1 MINMTELSKKE
12 KEEVLNLSQEFI
24 RIHGEILTVEETI
37 KKMEIR
43 SSELIEELE
52 NCREREKYFSENL
65 AKKYGEGSLD
75 PTGLK
80 WKKENIVY
88 ETTK

>member
-1 MINMTELSKKE
+1 MTELSKSE

-24 RIHGEILTVEETI
+24 RIHGEILTVEEMI

-52 NCREREKYFSENL
+52 NCREREKAFSESL
-65 AKKYGEGSLD
+65 VKKYPRNKLLR
-75 PTGLK
+75 GL
-80 WKKENIVY
+80 Y
-88 ETTK
+88 